1 MQRVPQC
8 RVPSQKNPSRHP
20 HSPMQ
25 QRRVL
30 LLSIPAN
37 AAPQSQWPFPSLPR
51 AGVLRSRQEA
61 YQKGRVV
68 PAPGSW
74 SLRATQGSRGSGG
87 STALVVKPR
96 KYLSRRW
103 LRGRRLG
110 VGEEIRCPERAA
122 VGGAVTAVQ
131 GEGVPQI
138 EPASEGQR

>member
-103 LRGRRLG
+103 LQGRRF
-110 VGEEIRCPERAA
+110 
-122 VGGAVTAVQ
+122 GGGRGDTVP
-131 GEGVPQI
+131 GEGSSQGGPSLLRR
-138 EPASEGQR
+138 EKEFPR